1 LHNTLSVTADVVSDI
16 LWVVSLQSDMKPFVR
31 NSDDRG
37 SAFNN
42 IWRLTSSG
50 DLAFDPGKVGTVSTT
65 DPSDSI
71 SMKLSATPTFPV
83 YDIEGNLVRSQ
94 MCGTA
99 DNPFA
104 TTSWDGYCQW
114 GYDFS
119 TRADYNQDTRV
130 CVKFFNFYDG
140 TSALNSFNGGAD
152 DNGALDLYEWYD
164 DSFAPSFESGAFD
177 EDSYII
183 DPYELYGSKAY
194 YNVNMRDFKKANTVK
209 YKSGSTDYAEDS
221 LMQSATFCERMNA
234 IYIGTITIFSFTM
247 MLWIGKVLSLVYALL
262 AKPTERLKT
271 LLDFPFIGAVTPF
284 VALAFPTSKQKLRA
298 IEEQNQ
304 KEEKDEDTILS
315 RVLGLR
321 TWLSSELPCGAFT
334 FTSTL
339 CDSKRW
345 QKHGTLDTAGNPRES
360 VKFWEAICY
369 PLVLPLS
376 YTMYRSVRIDAER
389 NVVVKFLYYC
399 FVWPTLVGMAWGWW
413 FLTLVSI
420 LLIGTWSVTFF
431 SDHSITIKLIEDFP
445 QMVMGYYY
453 STQVRYN
460 GDAIFSATV
469 SLLILTRSIASIA
482 LSIKQQ
488 AVKEIKEINSQ
499 EQQKL
504 HRMYG
509 DLSLGQMMW
518 VTNVQPMIMIS
529 AYAWNFP
536 LIMYAVWAR
545 KRRSVPESVAA
556 APAAKHPAI
565 ESPA

>member
-1 LHNTLSVTADVVSDI
+1 
-16 LWVVSLQSDMKPFVR
+16 
-31 NSDDRG
+31 
-37 SAFNN
+37 
-42 IWRLTSSG
+42 
-50 DLAFDPGKVGTVSTT
+50 
-65 DPSDSI
+65 
-71 SMKLSATPTFPV
+71 
-83 YDIEGNLVRSQ
+83 
-94 MCGTA
+94 
-99 DNPFA
+99 
-104 TTSWDGYCQW
+104 
-114 GYDFS
+114 
-119 TRADYNQDTRV
+119 
-130 CVKFFNFYDG
+130 
-140 TSALNSFNGGAD
+140 
-152 DNGALDLYEWYD
+152 
-164 DSFAPSFESGAFD
+164 
-177 EDSYII
+177 
-183 DPYELYGSKAY
+183 
-194 YNVNMRDFKKANTVK
+194 
-209 YKSGSTDYAEDS
+209 
-221 LMQSATFCERMNA
+221 
-234 IYIGTITIFSFTM
+234 
-247 MLWIGKVLSLVYALL
+247 
-262 AKPTERLKT
+262 
-271 LLDFPFIGAVTPF
+271 
-284 VALAFPTSKQKLRA
+284 
-298 IEEQNQ
+298 
-304 KEEKDEDTILS
+304 
-315 RVLGLR
+315 
-321 TWLSSELPCGAFT
+321 
-334 FTSTL
+334 
-339 CDSKRW
+339 
-345 QKHGTLDTAGNPRES
+345 
-360 VKFWEAICY
+360 
-369 PLVLPLS
+369 
-376 YTMYRSVRIDAER
+376 
-389 NVVVKFLYYC
+389 
-399 FVWPTLVGMAWGWW
+399 MAWGWW